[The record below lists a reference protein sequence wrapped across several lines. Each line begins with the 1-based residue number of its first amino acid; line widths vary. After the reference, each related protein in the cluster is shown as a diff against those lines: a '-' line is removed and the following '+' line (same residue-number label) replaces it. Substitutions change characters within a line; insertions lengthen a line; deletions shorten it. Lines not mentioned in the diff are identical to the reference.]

1 MKFTIPKSH
10 LENLTKKINHI
21 RNKGANITFNILG
34 DTIIEKEI
42 KVDAVRDLK
51 INIEAVE
58 VEIDGK
64 YIINGWRFAGTIEH
78 SEVGNILR
86 IIDSELEPVI
96 PSKYRKISP
105 ECEHCHQIRDRK
117 DTYLVYNEETKE
129 FKQVGKTCL
138 RNYTGGLDAK
148 VCAEMAESLKAA
160 EIAEFLG
167 EDPEDMFSN
176 YTHGTQDYLLDN
188 EIAKKYSYGYV
199 KEKGYK
205 PGISFKI
212 IGEYLFGISKDIE
225 IKPASD
231 DEIKEMDV
239 WVNNITAE
247 FGYMSNAKI
256 AWTKKVTEYRDLAL
270 IASLVSVY
278 LKDKNKIAAN
288 KISSS
293 SEYVGNVGDKIT
305 IKVVSYRVLFENHM
319 EVAWHTYA
327 DSFTYEIIDDKGN
340 VFILKIS
347 KRIDSIITDDGF
359 KNVKPLELVAKVK
372 DHKEYKGVKQN
383 IIERGKVTKWEEISP
398 KVGTNKGAEGFDS
411 FIKSLESDNVDENFE
426 DNYHFWLK

>member
-1 MKFTIPKSH
+1 
-10 LENLTKKINHI
+10 
-21 RNKGANITFNILG
+21 
-34 DTIIEKEI
+34 
-42 KVDAVRDLK
+42 
-51 INIEAVE
+51 
-58 VEIDGK
+58 
-64 YIINGWRFAGTIEH
+64 
-78 SEVGNILR
+78 
-86 IIDSELEPVI
+86 
-96 PSKYRKISP
+96 
-105 ECEHCHQIRDRK
+105 
-117 DTYLVYNEETKE
+117 
-129 FKQVGKTCL
+129 
-138 RNYTGGLDAK
+138 
-148 VCAEMAESLKAA
+148 MAESLKAA

-176 YTHGTQDYLLDN
+176 YTHGHGTQDYLLDN

-247 FGYMSNAKI
+247 YGYMSNAKI

-293 SEYVGNVGDKIT
+293 SEYVGNVGDKII

-319 EVAWHTYA
+319 EVAWHVYA

-359 KNVKPLELVAKVK
+359 KNVKPLEITAKVK

-411 FIKSLESDNVDENFE
+411 FIKNLESDNVDENFE